1 MPRKSKFAT
10 EHGYG
15 KKAKNVSIV
24 EKTEPAT
31 SQSARV
37 ALEHRDTSVDNQTD
51 SSCLAS
57 CNKPPRW
64 TSSPSKSSLDAHGGF
79 ITGSKA

>member
-31 SQSARV
+31 SKSARV

-51 SSCLAS
+51 SSC
-57 CNKPPRW
+57 N
-64 TSSPSKSSLDAHGGF
+64 HQ
-79 ITGSKA
+79 